1 MNSIKNLGQIF
12 TPDKIVSEMI
22 LLIKNGKSILEPS
35 AGNGVFLNHL
45 KKNYTNI
52 TSIEIDK
59 KICPK
64 DSLNMDF
71 FDYNISNKHDTIIGN
86 PPYVKSRNI
95 LNYFNINSKLGN
107 KKANL
112 YLYFI
117 EKSIEHLTDNGEI
130 IFITPRDFINL
141 TSASKLNEII
151 YKNGTITHWIEFSE
165 KIIFDGYS
173 PSVVIWRFE
182 KNNFDRKTLT
192 NNGYRNFTILNEK
205 LMFTNNIVSGKRLGD
220 LFMVKVGG
228 VSGSDK
234 IFTSDEGNM
243 EFVCSY
249 TNKTGKLKTMFYNI
263 INEHIENNKEVLLN
277 RKVRKF
283 DEKNWWKW
291 GRDFYKS
298 DKKRIYVNTKTRN
311 KKPFFINDCKNYDGS
326 ILALFPKTKEIE
338 NNLSHYLNILNNTNW
353 EDYGFKDGGR
363 FIFNQRSLENI
374 IIDF

>member
-12 TPDKIVSEMI
+12 TPEKIVLKMLS
-22 LLIKNGKSILEPS
+22 LIKNGETILEPS
-35 AGNGVFLNHL
+35 SGDGAFLKFL
-45 KKNYTNI
+45 KQDYKNI

-59 KICPK
+59 NICPK

-95 LNYFNINSKLGN
+95 LSDINSKLGN

-117 EKSIEHLTDNGEI
+117 EKSIEHLTEKGEI

-151 YKNGTITHWIEFSE
+151 YKNGTITHWLEFGE
-165 KIIFDGYS
+165 KIIFEGYS

-182 KNNFDRKTLT
+182 KNNFHRKTLT
-192 NNGYRNFTILNEK
+192 NNGTKKFIFLNGK
-205 LMFTNNIVSGKRLGD
+205 LMFTNDKIDGKRLGD
-220 LFMVKVGG
+220 FFMVKVGG
-228 VSGSDK
+228 VSGLDK
-234 IFTSDEGNM
+234 VFTSDEGNM

-249 TNKTGKLKTMFYNI
+249 TNKTGKLKTMFYDV
-263 INEHIENNKEVLLN
+263 INEHIENNKNALLN

-283 DEKNWWKW
+283 DENNWWKW

-311 KKPFFINDCKNYDGS
+311 KNPFFINDCKNYDGS

-338 NNLSHYLNILNNTNW
+338 NNLQYYCDILNNTNW
-353 EDYGFKDGGR
+353 ESYGFKDGGR